1 MAEQF
6 KLKQGEQL
14 DVKSVDDSVV
24 YKICKRNGQNAL
36 N

>member
-14 DVKSVDDSVV
+14 DVKSVDDTVLSIKHVKEMV
-24 YKICKRNGQNAL
+24 KMP
-36 N
+36 

>member
-14 DVKSVDDSVV
+14 DVKSVDNTVLSIKYVKEMV
-24 YKICKRNGQNAL
+24 KMP
-36 N
+36 

>member
-14 DVKSVDDSVV
+14 DVKSVDDPVLSIKYVKEMV
-24 YKICKRNGQNAL
+24 KMP
-36 N
+36 

>member
-14 DVKSVDDSVV
+14 DVESVDDTVLSIKYVKEMV
-24 YKICKRNGQNAL
+24 KMP
-36 N
+36 